1 MNARQLMTPLPAVVA
16 SSDKIFRAAE
26 VMKYEAV
33 GCLPVVSDFHTRRL
47 VGLLTDRDI
56 SVRCTARRHGTGCS
70 VSEHMTPLPLQ
81 TVGPGA
87 SLTEIVSKMNGARVR
102 RLPVVDSDGSL
113 IGIVSE
119 SDLIRKLPERESLV
133 LQQALRTT
141 SPSAVARMRVVLRET
156 ALSASMPS

>member
-1 MNARQLMTPLPAVVA
+1 MNAREVMTPLPAVVTP
-16 SSDKIFRAAE
+16 SDKIFRAAE

-33 GCLPVVSDFHTRRL
+33 GCVPVVSDFHNRRL

-56 SVRCTARRHGTGCS
+56 SVRCTARRHGTECC
-70 VSEHMTPLPLQ
+70 VFEHMTPLPLH

-87 SLTEIVSKMNGARVR
+87 SLTEIVSKMESARVR

-119 SDLIRKLPERESLV
+119 SDIIRKLPERESLF
-133 LQQALRTT
+133 LQHALRTAF
-141 SPSAVARMRVVLRET
+141 PSAVARMRVVLRET
-156 ALSASMPS
+156 ALPTPVPS